1 MPDKPLQTPAGPLK
15 IGARYNLTLKHGDSE
30 RVIKKAKIA
39 VREQVERDLD
49 AEGFAVGKR
58 TELHYEATGMHQN
71 AFPDDKKPQSEWRKY
86 EEELTVGFLP
96 ENVVK
101 AEPA

>member
-30 RVIKKAKIA
+30 RVVKKAKVT
-39 VREQVERDLD
+39 VREQVEREYDE
-49 AEGFAVGKR
+49 EGIAVGKR
-58 TELHYEATGMHQN
+58 VETHYEATGMHQN
-71 AFPDDKKPQSEWRKY
+71 AYPDDTKPQSEWRKY